1 MTADRHVRQT
11 RSPRPR
17 RRETRETARARLERW
32 TWSRLYSDLSHFF
45 QVSTHAHGPGRHS
58 KIERERSSRASK
70 VQLLTLVHSA
80 LERPSLPLG
89 VERPLER
96 LHAARQ
102 LLEARVVDD
111 QDAVEVVE
119 LVLEGLGLGL
129 GLGLLG

>member
-1 MTADRHVRQT
+1 MATTIVDATPAPH
-11 RSPRPR
+11 RSACRAAGTQRGGTPRP
-17 RRETRETARARLERW
+17 TNTARGSW
-32 TWSRLYSDLSHFF
+32 MTKTYYSA
-45 QVSTHAHGPGRHS
+45 TRGG
-58 KIERERSSRASK
+58 RSSRASK

-80 LERPSLPLG
+80 LERAPLPLG
-89 VERPLER
+89 VERPLKR

-102 LLEARVVDD
+102 LVEARVVDD

>member
-1 MTADRHVRQT
+1 MFLGRLRLLG
-11 RSPRPR
+11 RSTCDMWLFQHLINWITVYRRALCGLRVR
-17 RRETRETARARLERW
+17 RRPQAGTDPHRN
-32 TWSRLYSDLSHFF
+32 
-45 QVSTHAHGPGRHS
+45 GRVR
-58 KIERERSSRASK
+58 ERERSSRASK

-80 LERPSLPLG
+80 LERAPLPLG
-89 VERPLER
+89 VERPLKR

-102 LLEARVVDD
+102 LVEARVVDD

>member
-1 MTADRHVRQT
+1 MADGNACPPGV
-11 RSPRPR
+11 
-17 RRETRETARARLERW
+17 
-32 TWSRLYSDLSHFF
+32 SDLELDTHTVSAGPATHRPLSFS
-45 QVSTHAHGPGRHS
+45 QVSTHAHGPVN
-58 KIERERSSRASK
+58 IYREKLSSASK

-80 LERPSLPLG
+80 LERAPLPLG
-89 VERPLER
+89 VERPLKR

-102 LLEARVVDD
+102 LVEARVVDD